1 MYWLVFV
8 VVVALLVLRLLA
20 NRRRR
25 PATGADA
32 LAAARVQGEFASYD
46 CRPHRV
52 DPVTG
57 RRDWGQA

>member
-1 MYWLVFV
+1 VLWLIFTAVLL
-8 VVVALLVLRLLA
+8 LLVVRSRFKKRGRA
-20 NRRRR
+20 
-25 PATGADA
+25 ATGKDA

-57 RRDWGQA
+57 TRDWGQ